1 MSYDAQQPTSISVE
15 AVVIRADGRREDLGV
30 VAYHHR
36 NPLRVWAWRLGRW
49 MRGLK
54 AGMIRV
60 KKETQR

>member
-54 AGMIRV
+54 AGVIRV
-60 KKETQR
+60 KKEAQR